1 MQGFILFPV
10 PQPVLRH
17 IASYTFFQIFFKSL
31 FFHWFNLIP
40 FTPLFVASTHHN
52 GSQLLKFP
60 TLLLLHPLL
69 QQNTPCLSIP
79 PRSLII
85 LFNFFQIHYDATPDT
100 ISSSIS
106 AGLRHVVPHAGTV
119 IQQCQNQFL
128 VQYHFPALTA
138 YPLICLNSALSI
150 FSELCHL
157 HYPVYI
163 CHHLQ

>member
-1 MQGFILFPV
+1 M
-10 PQPVLRH
+10 VLNYLSFLYFCCCTLSSNR
-17 IASYTFFQIFFKSL
+17 
-31 FFHWFNLIP
+31 
-40 FTPLFVASTHHN
+40 TPLAYQS
-52 GSQLLKFP
+52 
-60 TLLLLHPLL
+60 LHV
-69 QQNTPCLSIP
+69 QQ
-79 PRSLII
+79 II
-85 LFNFFQIHYDATPDT
+85 LFNFFQIHYDATSDT

-163 CHHLQ
+163 CHHLQETMYLYVWMSLFYNTPQGPVIYCLKPCSGLTSQNASLCTCLS